1 MTGDLRQANFL
12 RAPST
17 SDPPTSAGSRRA
29 RVAVAV
35 ADWLARRTLRT
46 QYRIGG
52 WLGRLALL
60 SPGLRRRLRENL
72 AIAGYAGR
80 VSLLAVG
87 ANLGRMAIETL
98 ALWRTP
104 VALAQSRLIEVQGW
118 DEVRAARKAGQG
130 VIFLT
135 PHLGTFEYPALLIG
149 AEMSV
154 TVMYRPPREAWAD
167 QLMREGRTRQQTR
180 AVPADLS
187 GVRAMLGALRR
198 GEAIGILPDQVPD
211 ADRGGDGVW
220 APFFGRPAYTM
231 TLVPTLAAR
240 TGARVFMV
248 STIRLRPRADQRAG
262 FRVHFDPVDGLTA
275 PPEDAARVLNA
286 AVERAIAYA
295 PEQYLW
301 SYNRYKVP
309 RGAPE
314 PPTGEAWR

>member
-1 MTGDLRQANFL
+1 M

-17 SDPPTSAGSRRA
+17 SDPPTRAVSLRA

-35 ADWLARRTLRT
+35 ADWLARRPLAT

-60 SPGLRRRLRENL
+60 FSSGLRRRLRENL
-72 AIAGYAGR
+72 AIAGYDGR

-104 VALAQSRLIEVQGW
+104 TELAQSRLLEVYGW
-118 DEVRAARKAGQG
+118 DQVRAARKSGQG

-135 PHLGTFEYPALLIG
+135 PHLGTFEYAALMIG
-149 AEMSV
+149 AELPF

-167 QLMREGRTRQQTR
+167 PLMREGRTRQQMR
-180 AVPADLS
+180 AVPADFS

-211 ADRGGDGVW
+211 ADRGGEGVW

-248 STIRLRPRADQRAG
+248 STIRLRPGANCRAG
-262 FRVHFDPVDGLTA
+262 FRVHFDPVEGLTA
-275 PPEDAARVLNA
+275 PPGDAARMLNA

-314 PPTGEAWR
+314 PPTGRPIR